1 MRYLRMLLLV
11 LVLVNIPVF
20 SQESINSDVRLE
32 IISQIKKYKEEIEY
46 IKRKVKSSD
55 SAEEKKL
62 LEKQIKLIRNKLEKL
77 RKTLEKYES
86 ISPVAG

>member
-1 MRYLRMLLLV
+1 MLLLV

-46 IKRKVKSSD
+46 IKKRVKSSD

-86 ISPVAG
+86 ISPVTG